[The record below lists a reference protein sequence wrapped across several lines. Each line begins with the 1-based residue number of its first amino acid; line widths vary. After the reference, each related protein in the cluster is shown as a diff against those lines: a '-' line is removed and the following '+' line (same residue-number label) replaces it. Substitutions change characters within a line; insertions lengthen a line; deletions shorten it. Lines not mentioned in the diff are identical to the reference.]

1 MHNNEKLCLGIRK
14 PHVGMF
20 DRFVNDYVGVVRE
33 RIAAETERDAA
44 WDEQDK
50 LVYDYNQ
57 VVDKLMR
64 TEDQLAEAAE
74 CVRLLIA
81 WAAADMR
88 HWTAETNDEEIDAID
103 DKEEA
108 WGLLPAWMRRMIAG

>member
-1 MHNNEKLCLGIRK
+1 MRNDEELCLGIRK

-20 DRFVNDYVGVVRE
+20 DRLVSDYVRE
-33 RIAAETERDAA
+33 RMAAETERDAA
-44 WDEQDK
+44 WDEQDR

-64 TEDQLAEAAE
+64 VEDQLDEAAE

-81 WAAADMR
+81 WAREDMR
-88 HWTAETNDEEIDAID
+88 CHDAETLIEARATAHA
-103 DKEEA
+103 KSAA
-108 WGLLPAWMRRMIAG
+108 WGALPAWLRKEIEP